1 MQMTASGEPQDLLF
15 IRRKVSSSTHLTGTG
30 DGQRDWQRATP
41 GQHPA
46 MTEISASW
54 KTADDAR
61 QSDEFAGTLFARIF
75 PASVS
80 MTRNDQGIL

>member
-1 MQMTASGEPQDLLF
+1 
-15 IRRKVSSSTHLTGTG
+15 
-30 DGQRDWQRATP
+30 
-41 GQHPA
+41 